1 MNTTL
6 DASQSNSAVEA
17 FSFAEEIKNLINLGI
32 SSRITFTEVIDPN
45 DKNNPK
51 IPMEFQ
57 IYPIDTYVEIYKPF
71 SDDLYERF
79 IKEAKKVFEKYNT
92 LDGGECNPDNKYLYF
107 ETSDCDSKLNINHAH
122 GGYICGSDGKWDKNN
137 CIASY
142 CDPGFILNNE
152 RTECIK
158 DPCDEITLNEI
169 IIKKET
175 ELKYEIKPK
184 NIYIFSIENENYTYI
199 FDSKAKNLF
208 YTYNDA
214 HILAITDK
222 NEFNN
227 TDKVYVNFYTNITEN
242 IEIKIKPVKNN
253 KDGENK
259 EKEGLPTWGLV
270 LIIIGALIV
279 VAVIII
285 IIILILKRK
294 GMSSSEI
301 DEKTK
306 QLNPI

>member
-17 FSFAEEIKNLINLGI
+17 FSFAEQIKNLVNLGI
-32 SSRITFTEVIDPN
+32 TSRITFTEAIDPN
-45 DKNNPK
+45 DKNDPK

-92 LDGGECNPDNKYLYF
+92 LDGGECKPNNKYLYF

-158 DPCDEITLNEI
+158 DPCDEITLNQI
-169 IIKKET
+169 TIKEEA

-199 FDSKAKNLF
+199 FDSNAKNLF

-306 QLNPI
+306 QLNPF